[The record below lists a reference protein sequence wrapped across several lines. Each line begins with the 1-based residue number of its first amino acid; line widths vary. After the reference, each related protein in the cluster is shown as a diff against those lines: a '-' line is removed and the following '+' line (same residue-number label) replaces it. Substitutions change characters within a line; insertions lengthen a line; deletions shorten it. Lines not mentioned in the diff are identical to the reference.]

1 MTHENSK
8 ADLDDA
14 IGRRVSD
21 VSQPKLL
28 DLFLHPRR
36 YFSNTRA
43 LEQYEPLAP
52 VLLMGLAGA
61 IDRIDKQLVKVELG
75 QAKESLEAGVSW
87 VSGSWW
93 NYWLAAIL
101 VGLVWAIF
109 LWYVGGWWYKKRLQW
124 SGAMEPSST
133 LARRVNAMQTLVIAG
148 PTVLLALI
156 QTVVYSNYLEAWRA
170 DELWSSA
177 ILLFLFWSCWTSYVG
192 ATTAFVVKKSRARF
206 WFLLFPVLLYA
217 VVIGAIG
224 AGYAL
229 FTSSAV

>member
-1 MTHENSK
+1 MTIENSK
-8 ADLDDA
+8 VDLGDA
-14 IGRRVSD
+14 IDRRVFD
-21 VSQPKLL
+21 VSQPQLF

-36 YFSNTRA
+36 YFSKTRA
-43 LEQYEPLAP
+43 LEQYGPLAP

-61 IDRIDKQLVKVELG
+61 MDRIDKQLVKVELG
-75 QAKESLEAGVSW
+75 RANKSW
-87 VSGSWW
+87 ETAASWLSGSWW

-101 VGLVWAIF
+101 AGLVWALF

-124 SGAMEPSST
+124 SGAIEPSST

-156 QTVVYSNYLEAWRA
+156 QTVVYSNYIEAWRA

-192 ATTAFVVKKSRARF
+192 ATTAFVVKKSRARL

-217 VVIGAIG
+217 VVIGLVG
-224 AGYAL
+224 AVYAL
-229 FTSSAV
+229 FTSSTV